1 MQTLNKFK
9 KVSNFSKIFTAKIK
23 ALFELRSEQR
33 KDIFWSF
40 VTFPKGITEY
50 TSVGRNRRNEKWS
63 IWESPAVLTD
73 HERNPKNVNFMR
85 QSWMGERRRYVSLGP
100 IMTGSVQ
107 LYYKNKEPN
116 RENRLESQLVF
127 FVCCFLLRE
136 NLSSSFLKEV
146 KNETKFWIKRN
157 GLTTRDEIITLPM
170 GFVS

>member
-1 MQTLNKFK
+1 MQTLNKVE

-23 ALFELRSEQR
+23 TIFKLRAEQR

-40 VTFPKGITEY
+40 VTFPRGTTKY

-107 LYYKNKEPN
+107 LCYKNKEPN
-116 RENRLESQLVF
+116 RENRLESLLVF
-127 FVCCFLLRE
+127 FCLLFLVERKSVFIIFKRSKKWNE
-136 NLSSSFLKEV
+136 IPD
-146 KNETKFWIKRN
+146 KNA
-157 GLTTRDEIITLPM
+157 M
-170 GFVS
+170 V